1 MSFIIR
7 LLYITL
13 TSFPMAAHASA
24 TLDAANKASASLMMS
39 TNAGLNNY
47 LLIFSLAAFLIGITS
62 FLPGI
67 RRPGWGAGCI
77 GLSIV
82 ILSAPSCINSVT

>member
-7 LLYITL
+7 LYIAL
-13 TSFPMAAHASA
+13 VFLPLHASA
-24 TLDAANKASASLMMS
+24 GATLTAANKASASLMMS

-47 LLIFSLAAFLIGITS
+47 LLIFSLVAFLLGITS

-67 RRPGWGAGCI
+67 RRPAWGLGCI